1 MELELD
7 FVLPPLYKRIKT
19 GRIQQ
24 WGVVVEGRTF
34 YTIEGLVD
42 GKLTSS
48 IPTVCSGKNIGR
60 ANETSGREQ
69 AIKEAKA
76 LWQKKV
82 NQSYNVDITKCDLKK
97 YFELMLAEKYE
108 DYKHLITYPIFS
120 QPKLDG
126 IRCTSEIKGL
136 WSRNGKPFVSCNHI
150 YKILESRFKR
160 YPGIRFDGELY
171 CDKYKNDFNQITSY
185 VRTSKSLTP
194 EKLEAISNNLEYW
207 IYDLP
212 SHPGVTEDRINALN
226 ALFPDPVKGIVI
238 VPTLKVFNLEELN
251 NVYYDYLENGIEG
264 QIIRFNTPYEN
275 FRTQNLLKRKEFIDD
290 DFVIVDVLEGK
301 GNRSGTAGKFVLLM
315 KDGRTFESNIK
326 GNFSYLREV
335 LRNKKNLI
343 GKITTVRY
351 GRLTPA
357 GKPRFGY
364 AVAIRDYE

>member
-1 MELELD
+1 MDLD
-7 FVLPPLYKRIKT
+7 YILPTLYKRVKT

-24 WGVVVEGRTF
+24 WSIVVEGNTF

-48 IPTVCSGKNIGR
+48 IPTECSGKSTGR
-60 ANETSGREQ
+60 SNETSGREQ
-69 AIKEAKA
+69 AVKEAKA
-76 LWQKKV
+76 LWQKKLDR
-82 NQSYNVDITKCDLKK
+82 SYNTDIKKCDEKK
-97 YFELMLAEKYE
+97 YFEPMLAEKYV
-108 DYKHLITYPIFS
+108 DYKHLIRYPLFS

-126 IRCTSEIKGL
+126 IRCISEIKGL
-136 WSRNGKPFVSCNHI
+136 WSRNGKPFASCKHI
-150 YKILESRFKR
+150 YKILESRFKK

-171 CDKYKNDFNQITSY
+171 CDKFKNDFDQISSY
-185 VRTSKSLTP
+185 VRTSKSLTA
-194 EKLEAISNNLEYW
+194 EKLKAIEENLEYW

-212 SHPGVTEDRINALN
+212 SHPGNTEDRMGSLDL
-226 ALFPDPVKGIVI
+226 LFPDPIKGIVI
-238 VPTLKVFNLEELN
+238 VPTLKVFNLDELN
-251 NVYYDYLENGIEG
+251 NAYYDYLENGIEG
-264 QIIRFNTPYEN
+264 QMIRFNTPYEN
-275 FRTQNLLKRKEFIDD
+275 FRTQNLLKRKEFMDD
-290 DFVIVDVLEGK
+290 DYPIVDVLEGK

-326 GNFSYLREV
+326 GNFSYLREI
-335 LRNKKNLI
+335 LRDKESLK